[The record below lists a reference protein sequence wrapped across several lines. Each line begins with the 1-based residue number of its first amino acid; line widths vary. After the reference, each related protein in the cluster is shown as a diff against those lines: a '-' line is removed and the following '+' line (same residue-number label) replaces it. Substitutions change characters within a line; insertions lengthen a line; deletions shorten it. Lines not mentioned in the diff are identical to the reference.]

1 MLFIAI
7 IKELKKM
14 NAQVFK
20 SEALNRLAIR
30 LPEVVPVM
38 AKVDIDKVV
47 KVVKVESG
55 EVYIISQDTKHKYE
69 NPFHVWMMHKS
80 GFILRSANGVLGYK
94 SFFMAEI
101 HLNRTIRLKG
111 QRTLTMN

>member
-1 MLFIAI
+1 
-7 IKELKKM
+7 M

-20 SEALNRLAIR
+20 TEALNRLAVR
-30 LPEVVPVM
+30 LPEAVPVM
-38 AKVDIDKVV
+38 AKVDIDQVV

-55 EVYIISQDTKHKYE
+55 EVYIISQDTKGKYE
-69 NPFHVWMMHKS
+69 NPFHVWFMHKS

-94 SFFMAEI
+94 SAFMAEI

-111 QRTLTMN
+111 QRTLILN

>member
-1 MLFIAI
+1 
-7 IKELKKM
+7 M

-20 SEALNRLAIR
+20 SEALSRLAVR
-30 LPEVVPVM
+30 LPAAVPVM
-38 AKVDIDKVV
+38 AKVDIDQVV

-55 EVYIISQDTKHKYE
+55 EVYIISQDTKGKYE
-69 NPFHVWMMHKS
+69 NPFHVWFMHKS

-101 HLNRTIRLKG
+101 HLNRMIRLKG
-111 QRTLTMN
+111 QSTLKLN

>member
-1 MLFIAI
+1 
-7 IKELKKM
+7 M

-20 SEALNRLAIR
+20 SEALNRLAVR
-30 LPEVVPVM
+30 LPAAVPVM

-55 EVYIISQDTKHKYE
+55 EVYIISQDTKGKYE
-69 NPFHVWMMHKS
+69 NPFHVWFMHKS

-94 SFFMAEI
+94 SAFMAEI
-101 HLNRTIRLKG
+101 HLNRTIRLKE
-111 QRTLTMN
+111 QRTLKVN

>member
-1 MLFIAI
+1 
-7 IKELKKM
+7 M

-20 SEALNRLAIR
+20 FEALSRLAVR
-30 LPEVVPVM
+30 LPSAVPVM
-38 AKVDIDKVV
+38 AKVDIDQVV

-55 EVYIISQDTKHKYE
+55 EVYIISQDTKGKYE
-69 NPFHVWMMHKS
+69 NPFHVWFMHKS

-94 SFFMAEI
+94 SAFMAEI

-111 QRTLTMN
+111 QRTLKAN

>member
-1 MLFIAI
+1 
-7 IKELKKM
+7 M

-20 SEALNRLAIR
+20 SEALSRLAVR
-30 LPEVVPVM
+30 LPSAVPVM
-38 AKVDIDKVV
+38 AKVDIDQVV

-55 EVYIISQDTKHKYE
+55 EVYIISQDTKGKYE
-69 NPFHVWMMHKS
+69 NPFHVWFMHKS

-94 SFFMAEI
+94 SAFMAEI

-111 QRTLTMN
+111 QRTLKAN

>member
-1 MLFIAI
+1 
-7 IKELKKM
+7 M

-20 SEALNRLAIR
+20 SEALSRLAVR
-30 LPEVVPVM
+30 LPSAVPVM

-55 EVYIISQDTKHKYE
+55 EVYIISQDTKGKYE
-69 NPFHVWMMHKS
+69 NPFHVWFMHKS

-94 SFFMAEI
+94 TLFMAEI
-101 HLNRTIRLKG
+101 HMNRTIRLKG
-111 QRTLTMN
+111 QSTLKAN

>member
-1 MLFIAI
+1 
-7 IKELKKM
+7 M

-20 SEALNRLAIR
+20 TEALSRLAVR
-30 LPEVVPVM
+30 LPSAVPVM
-38 AKVDIDKVV
+38 AKVDIDQVV

-55 EVYIISQDTKHKYE
+55 EVYIISQDTKGKYK
-69 NPFHVWMMHKS
+69 NPFHVWFMHKS

-94 SFFMAEI
+94 SAFMAEI

-111 QRTLTMN
+111 QRTLKAN

>member
-1 MLFIAI
+1 
-7 IKELKKM
+7 M

-20 SEALNRLAIR
+20 SEALTRLAVR
-30 LPEVVPVM
+30 LPAAVPVM
-38 AKVDIDKVV
+38 AKVDIDQVV

-55 EVYIISQDTKHKYE
+55 EVYIISQDTKGKYE
-69 NPFHVWMMHKS
+69 NPFHVWFMHKS

-94 SFFMAEI
+94 SAFMAEI

-111 QRTLTMN
+111 QSTLKAN

>member
-1 MLFIAI
+1 
-7 IKELKKM
+7 M

-20 SEALNRLAIR
+20 SEALNRLAVR
-30 LPEVVPVM
+30 LPSVIPVM
-38 AKVDIDKVV
+38 AKVDIDQVL

-55 EVYIISQDTKHKYE
+55 EIYIISQDTKGIYD

-101 HLNRTIRLKG
+101 HLNRTIRAKG
-111 QRTLTMN
+111 QSTLKMN

>member
-1 MLFIAI
+1 
-7 IKELKKM
+7 M

-20 SEALNRLAIR
+20 SEALTRLAVR
-30 LPEVVPVM
+30 LPAAVPVM
-38 AKVDIDKVV
+38 AKVDIDQVV

-55 EVYIISQDTKHKYE
+55 EVYIISQDTKGKYE
-69 NPFHVWMMHKS
+69 NPFHVWFMHKS

-94 SFFMAEI
+94 SAFMAEI

-111 QRTLTMN
+111 QSTLKVN

>member
-1 MLFIAI
+1 
-7 IKELKKM
+7 M

-20 SEALNRLAIR
+20 SEALSRLAVR
-30 LPEVVPVM
+30 LPAAVPVM
-38 AKVDIDKVV
+38 AKVDIDQVV

-55 EVYIISQDTKHKYE
+55 EVYIISQDTKGKYE
-69 NPFHVWMMHKS
+69 NPFHVWFMHKS

-94 SFFMAEI
+94 SAFMAEI

-111 QRTLTMN
+111 QRTLKVN

>member
-1 MLFIAI
+1 
-7 IKELKKM
+7 M
-14 NAQVFK
+14 NAQIFK
-20 SEALNRLAIR
+20 SEALNRLAVR

-47 KVVKVESG
+47 KVVKVQSG
-55 EVYIISQDTKHKYE
+55 EVYIISEDTKQKYV

-101 HLNRTIRLKG
+101 HLNRMIREKG
-111 QRTLTMN
+111 QSTLNPV

>member
-1 MLFIAI
+1 
-7 IKELKKM
+7 M

-20 SEALNRLAIR
+20 SEALNRLAVR
-30 LPEVVPVM
+30 LPSAVPVM
-38 AKVDIDKVV
+38 AKVDIDQVV

-55 EVYIISQDTKHKYE
+55 EVYIISQDTKGKHE

-94 SFFMAEI
+94 SALMAEI
-101 HLNRTIRLKG
+101 HLNRTIRLKE
-111 QRTLTMN
+111 QRTLKVN

>member
-1 MLFIAI
+1 
-7 IKELKKM
+7 M

-20 SEALNRLAIR
+20 TEALSRLAVR
-30 LPEVVPVM
+30 LPAAVPVM
-38 AKVDIDKVV
+38 AKVDIDQVV

-55 EVYIISQDTKHKYE
+55 EVYIISQDTKGKYE
-69 NPFHVWMMHKS
+69 NPFHIWFMHKS

-94 SFFMAEI
+94 SAFMAEI

-111 QRTLTMN
+111 QRTLKAN

>member
-1 MLFIAI
+1 
-7 IKELKKM
+7 M

-20 SEALNRLAIR
+20 SEAISRLATR
-30 LPEVVPVM
+30 LPSAVPVM

-55 EVYIISQDTKHKYE
+55 EVYIISQDTKGKYE
-69 NPFHVWMMHKS
+69 NPFHVWLMHKS

-94 SFFMAEI
+94 TLFMAEI
-101 HLNRTIRLKG
+101 HMNRTIRLKG
-111 QRTLTMN
+111 QSTLKAN